1 MKIGIIDLGT
11 NTFNLLI
18 AEKTG
23 QTTFRI
29 LHSSKI
35 AVKLAKGGFD
45 KKELKT
51 DAITRGVNA
60 IEKFIQTAG
69 QYHTDRISA
78 YATAAIRNA
87 KNAGQFIKAI
97 QDKFGIEVTIIEGD
111 REAELIYFGVR
122 NAVDIRS
129 RVLIVDIGGGSCEF
143 VIADRDQIYWKKSY
157 QMGVAYLLDK
167 FRPSDPLSIEEI
179 EIITNFFEEKLVEAL
194 VETKRHNVETM
205 IGASGAFE
213 SFAAMIRGD
222 AKFESETGTEPEAY
236 NINLMEFEDLSWRL
250 VSSTLKERKK
260 MKGLE
265 TMRIEFIVLAAL
277 LVKFLLEK
285 TRIQTLIQS
294 NFSLKEGLMQELMES
309 GEQNAP

>member
-1 MKIGIIDLGT
+1 MKIGVIDLGT

-23 QTTFRI
+23 RTSFRI

-35 AVKLAKGGFD
+35 AVKLAKGGLD

-60 IEKFIQTAG
+60 IEKFIQTSS

-78 YATAAIRNA
+78 YATAAVRNA

-97 QDKFGIEVTIIEGD
+97 QDKFGIEVAILEGE
-111 REAELIYFGVR
+111 REAEMVYYGVR

-129 RVLIVDIGGGSCEF
+129 KVLIVDIGGGSSEF

-157 QMGVAYLLDK
+157 KMGVAYLLDK
-167 FRPSDPLSIEEI
+167 FKPSDPLSIEEI
-179 EIITNFFEEKLVEAL
+179 EIITNFFEEKLVEAFE
-194 VETKRHNVETM
+194 ETKRHNVEIM

-222 AKFESETGTEPEAY
+222 EKFESETGKEPEAY
-236 NINLMEFEDLSWRL
+236 TIDLMEFEDLSWRL

-265 TMRIEFIVLAAL
+265 SMRIEFIVLAAL

-294 NFSLKEGLMQELMES
+294 NFALKEGLMQELMES
-309 GEQNAP
+309 AGQNAP

>member
-1 MKIGIIDLGT
+1 MKIGVIDLGT
-11 NTFNLLI
+11 NTFNFLI

-23 QTTFRI
+23 RTSFRI
-29 LHSSKI
+29 LHSSKL

-60 IEKFIQTAG
+60 IEKFMQTAG

-87 KNAGQFIKAI
+87 KNAGQFIKVV

-111 REAELIYFGVR
+111 REAELVYYGVR

-157 QMGVAYLLDK
+157 QMGIAYLLDK

-179 EIITNFFEEKLVEAL
+179 EIITNFFEEKLVEAFKEINRHH
-194 VETKRHNVETM
+194 VEIM

-222 AKFESETGTEPEAY
+222 EKFESETGTEPEGY
-236 NINLMEFEDLSWRL
+236 TIDLTEFEDLSWRL
-250 VSSTLKERKK
+250 VSSTVKERKK

-265 TMRIEFIVLAAL
+265 PMRIEFIVLAAL

-294 NFSLKEGLMQELMES
+294 NFALKEGLMQELMES
-309 GEQNAP
+309 AG